1 MAGRDSTSEPAV
13 PQARKTVVG
22 YRPNGGRPNPLPQLT
37 IKGRWLE
44 QWGFVK
50 GQSAS
55 QPVSQSASQPV
66 SQSASQPVSQSA
78 LSPNRAN

>member
-13 PQARKTVVG
+13 PQARKSIVG

-50 GQSAS
+50 A
-55 QPVSQSASQPV
+55 
-66 SQSASQPVSQSA
+66 SQSA
-78 LSPNRAN
+78 LSPNRANWLSGWLRS

>member
-13 PQARKTVVG
+13 PQARKTVVD

-50 GQSAS
+50 GQ
-55 QPVSQSASQPV
+55 PVSIIAEQDQLIIRIMHITEENV
-66 SQSASQPVSQSA
+66 
-78 LSPNRAN
+78 

>member
-13 PQARKTVVG
+13 PQARKSTVG

-44 QWGFVK
+44 QWGFIR
-50 GQSAS
+50 G
-55 QPVSQSASQPV
+55 QPVSIIAEQGQLIIRIMHITEENV
-66 SQSASQPVSQSA
+66 
-78 LSPNRAN
+78 

>member
-13 PQARKTVVG
+13 PQARKSVVG

-50 GQSAS
+50 GQ
-55 QPVSQSASQPV
+55 PVSQSASQPV
-66 SQSASQPVSQSA
+66 SQSASQHYRRTGPTDYPA
-78 LSPNRAN
+78 G